1 MTDRLVNPFPPSGTG
16 FEIYAGLEPSLAEL
30 PLVHGRSTH
39 PRSLITD
46 LQKVSLEELMGTVVS
61 DRLMAQAVRAGLLLV
76 ADAWDEAH
84 EVAQELD
91 TVEGSYWHGIVHRRE
106 PDAENTRYWFRRV
119 GTHPVFVRL
128 GEWDS
133 RWPPSA
139 KQVFDTLVSSGAW
152 DPFRFIDVCVGN
164 ADSASSDPY
173 PALVAIQAREI
184 RLLLDYCIRNATNQ

>member
-1 MTDRLVNPFPPSGTG
+1 MRRQS
-16 FEIYAGLEPSLAEL
+16 I
-30 PLVHGRSTH
+30 H

-46 LQKVSLEELMGTVVS
+46 LQRVSLEDLLGTVVS
-61 DRLMAQAVRAGLLLV
+61 DRLMAQAVKAGLLLA

-106 PDAENTRYWFRRV
+106 PDAGNAKYWFRRV
-119 GTHPVFVRL
+119 GTHPVFAVL

-133 RWPPSA
+133 RLPPSA
-139 KQVFDTLVSSGAW
+139 KQVFDTLIPSGAW
-152 DPFRFIDVCVGN
+152 DPFAFIDVCTGN
-164 ADSASSDPY
+164 ADTASSAPY

-184 RLLLDYCIRNATNQ
+184 RLLLDYCIRHAATP

>member
-1 MTDRLVNPFPPSGTG
+1 MTDRLVNPFSSSGTG

-46 LQKVSLEELMGTVVS
+46 LRTISLEDLLGTSVS

-76 ADAWDEAH
+76 VEAWDEAH
-84 EVAQELD
+84 EVAQELE

-106 PDAENTRYWFRRV
+106 PDAGNAKYWFRRV

-133 RWPPSA
+133 RLPLSA
-139 KQVFDTLVSSGAW
+139 KHVFDTLASSGAW
-152 DPFRFIDVCVGN
+152 DPFTFIDVCIRN
-164 ADSASSDPY
+164 ADAASSDPY

>member
-1 MTDRLVNPFPPSGTG
+1 MTDRLVNPFSSSGTG

-30 PLVHGRSTH
+30 PLVCRQSTH

-46 LQKVSLEELMGTVVS
+46 LQTISLEDLLGTNVS

-76 ADAWDEAH
+76 AEAWDEAH

-106 PDAENTRYWFRRV
+106 PDAGNARYWFRRV
-119 GTHPVFVRL
+119 GTHTVFARL
-128 GEWDS
+128 GDWDS
-133 RWPPSA
+133 RLPPSA
-139 KQVFDTLVSSGAW
+139 KPVFDTIMPSGTW
-152 DPFRFIDVCVGN
+152 DPFAFIDVCAEN
-164 ADSASSDPY
+164 ADAASSDPH

-184 RLLLDYCIRNATNQ
+184 QLLLDYCIRNATNP

>member
-1 MTDRLVNPFPPSGTG
+1 MTDRLVNPFSSSGTG

-30 PLVHGRSTH
+30 PLVHGRPTH

-46 LQKVSLEELMGTVVS
+46 LQTISLEDLLGTNVS

-76 ADAWDEAH
+76 AEAWDEAH

-106 PDAENTRYWFRRV
+106 PDAGNAKYWFRRV
-119 GTHPVFVRL
+119 GTHPVFARL
-128 GEWDS
+128 GERDS
-133 RWPPSA
+133 RLPPSV

-152 DPFRFIDVCVGN
+152 DPFAFIDVCTGN
-164 ADSASSDPY
+164 AGAGSSDPY

-184 RLLLDYCIRNATNQ
+184 RLLLDYCIRNATTP